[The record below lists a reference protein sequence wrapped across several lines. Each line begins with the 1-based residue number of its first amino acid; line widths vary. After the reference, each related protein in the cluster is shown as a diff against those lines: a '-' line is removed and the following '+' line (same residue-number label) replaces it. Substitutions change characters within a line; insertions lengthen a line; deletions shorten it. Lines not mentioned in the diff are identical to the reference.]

1 MRGGGGA
8 SGASEPDAPIARE
21 RPMSQQHSVDRRG
34 FLKSAAV
41 SGAAALVPGA
51 ATSPAHAQASAPQS
65 APVTA
70 SAPTPPRETDPAPN
84 VEVLTTDRP
93 GGEFMV
99 DVIKSLDFEYV
110 AANPGSSFRGIHESF
125 VNYGGNRA
133 PEFITCCHEES
144 SVAMAHGYF
153 KAEGKPMAVLCHGT
167 VGMQHAAMGIYN
179 AYCDRV
185 PVYILAG
192 NTLDAT
198 LRRPG
203 VEWAHSVQDAAV
215 MVRDFVKW
223 DDQPISLPH
232 FAESAVR
239 AYKIAM
245 TPPMMP
251 VLLVIDG
258 GLQEDPISAEVQT
271 RLRVPRLTRATPP
284 QGDAGALAEAARLL
298 VGAQNP
304 VIVADR
310 AARTPAGL
318 AQLIALA
325 ETLQVPVVNQGGR
338 MNFPSRHPLNHSASA
353 RQLVANADVILGLEL
368 TDFWGTVNAS
378 RDSLVRTSRPIT
390 RPGTKLISIT
400 ALDLNTKSNYQDF
413 QRYPEV
419 DVAMAADAEATLP
432 ALTEACKRLI
442 TAERRNAL
450 AERGKK
456 LAEAHAAALE
466 RVRAEAAYGWDATP
480 ISTARMTMELWA
492 QIKNEDWALVAESGI
507 MSDWTGRLWNF
518 DKHYQSLGGSGGAGV
533 GYGAPAAVGAA
544 LANKKRGRLSVTIQ
558 GDGDFL
564 YAPGVWWTA
573 AHHRIPLLAVM
584 HNNRAYHQEVMH
596 LQRMANRHNR
606 GITTAHIG
614 TTIDDPNV
622 DFAKIAQGMGVHAQG
637 PITNPNDLA
646 PALKRA
652 IEVVKRGEP
661 SLIDVVTQPR

>member
-1 MRGGGGA
+1 M
-8 SGASEPDAPIARE
+8 SEKR
-21 RPMSQQHSVDRRG
+21 SVDRRG

-41 SGAAALVPGA
+41 TGAAAFA
-51 ATSPAHAQASAPQS
+51 AGNAEVAASQQAAPDS
-65 APVTA
+65 RGTA
-70 SAPTPPRETDPAPN
+70 ALAPREADPPAS
-84 VEVLTTDRP
+84 VEVQTIDRP
-93 GGEFMV
+93 GGDFMV
-99 DVIKSLDFEYV
+99 DVIKTLDLEYV
-110 AANPGSSFRGIHESF
+110 ASNPGSSFRGVHESI
-125 VNYGGNRA
+125 VNYGGNRL

-167 VGMQHAAMGIYN
+167 VGMQHAAMAIYN

-192 NTLDAT
+192 NSLDAT

-203 VEWAHSVQDAAV
+203 VEWAHSVQDAAA
-215 MVRDFVKW
+215 MVRDFIKW

-232 FAESAVR
+232 FAESAIR

-251 VLLVIDG
+251 VVLVIDG
-258 GLQEDPISAEVQT
+258 GLQEDPISHEVT
-271 RLRVPRLTRATPP
+271 PRLRIPRLTTATPP
-284 QGDAGALAEAARLL
+284 QGDSGAVAEAARLL
-298 VGAQNP
+298 VDAQNP
-304 VIVADR
+304 LIVADR

-318 AQLIALA
+318 TRLVELA
-325 ETLQVPVVNQGGR
+325 ETLQAPVVDQGGR
-338 MNFPSRHPLNHSASA
+338 MNFPSRHPLNQSSGA
-353 RQLVANADVILGLEL
+353 RQLVADADVILGLEL
-368 TDFWGTVNAS
+368 TDFWGTVNAV
-378 RDSLVRTSRPIT
+378 RDGLTRTSRSLT
-390 RPGTKLISIT
+390 RPGTKLVSIT
-400 ALDLNTKSNYQDF
+400 ALDLATKGNYQDF

-442 TAERRNAL
+442 TPERRA
-450 AERGKK
+450 AFQERGKR
-456 LAEAHAAALE
+456 LAAAHAAALE
-466 RVRAEAAYGWDATP
+466 RARAEATYAWDASP
-480 ISTARMTMELWA
+480 ISTARLTTEIWA

-507 MSDWTGRLWNF
+507 MSDWTSQLWTF

-584 HNNRAYHQEVMH
+584 HNNRAYHQELMH

-606 GITTAHIG
+606 GITRAHVG

-622 DFAKIAQGMGVHAQG
+622 DFAKIAQGLGVHAQG
-637 PITNPNDLA
+637 PITNPSDLA

-652 IEVVKRGEP
+652 IDVVKRGEP
-661 SLIDVVTQPR
+661 SLVDVVTQPR